1 AGRAQRSRADGTPA
15 LQPRLRHGDRSRRRD
30 QRFHPAAIRQTPR
43 ARTRQGHGGHRPP
56 GFGQSDALPGA
67 DRRTAGRA
75 RHRRAGR
82 GQRAHRHGGDRPGRP
97 DFQRRHRPRQPDGA
111 DYGEAGRGR
120 AEAAQPWQDRGA
132 AALDD
137 HGGRGAGPYRHGQR
151 GEPGSAGRRP
161 QPDRAEADRYR
172 RGPPGDQGCRRPACG
187 AGRAMS
193 NGFRLTLLA
202 AVLSLTGTAAAR
214 AETAAPAAAPAP
226 PAVAAAP
233 ATAAP
238 ASAPAT
244 ADSPEAA
251 QYCRNIANAASDAR
265 YARQALA
272 IKALEK
278 ELDDR
283 IARLEAKR
291 AEYEDWIK
299 RRQEFLDKADGAVV
313 AIYSQMRPDAAAQ
326 QIAIMDPEAAA
337 AILAKLNPRTASA
350 ILNEMPATTA
360 AILTS
365 VMAGLP
371 KGPEGTPG

>member
-1 AGRAQRSRADGTPA
+1 
-15 LQPRLRHGDRSRRRD
+15 
-30 QRFHPAAIRQTPR
+30 
-43 ARTRQGHGGHRPP
+43 
-56 GFGQSDALPGA
+56 
-67 DRRTAGRA
+67 
-75 RHRRAGR
+75 
-82 GQRAHRHGGDRPGRP
+82 
-97 DFQRRHRPRQPDGA
+97 
-111 DYGEAGRGR
+111 
-120 AEAAQPWQDRGA
+120 
-132 AALDD
+132 
-137 HGGRGAGPYRHGQR
+137 
-151 GEPGSAGRRP
+151 
-161 QPDRAEADRYR
+161 
-172 RGPPGDQGCRRPACG
+172 
-187 AGRAMS
+187 MS